1 MKLKKLSKKEFKTFA
16 DKNPE
21 ITFHQTEEWANLK
34 KVNNWDA
41 HYIGLEDDNKKIV
54 IVNEDYIEENIEFSS
69 YSEDEQVNIIARLE
83 SMTRKEAS
91 EIIQNIIDD
100 ISNMYDLV

>member
-1 MKLKKLSKKEFKTFA
+1 MSGIDDIKFDTSSYKNNFLATKKQK
-16 DKNPE
+16 
-21 ITFHQTEEWANLK
+21 
-34 KVNNWDA
+34 
-41 HYIGLEDDNKKIV
+41 
-54 IVNEDYIEENIEFSS
+54 DYIEENIEFSS

-100 ISNMYDLV
+100 ISNMYDLI

>member
-1 MKLKKLSKKEFKTFA
+1 MSGINDIKFDTSSYKNNFLATKKQK
-16 DKNPE
+16 
-21 ITFHQTEEWANLK
+21 
-34 KVNNWDA
+34 
-41 HYIGLEDDNKKIV
+41 
-54 IVNEDYIEENIEFSS
+54 DYIEENIEFSS

>member
-1 MKLKKLSKKEFKTFA
+1 MIGIDDIKFDTSSYKNNFLATKKQK
-16 DKNPE
+16 
-21 ITFHQTEEWANLK
+21 
-34 KVNNWDA
+34 
-41 HYIGLEDDNKKIV
+41 
-54 IVNEDYIEENIEFSS
+54 DYIEENIEFSS

-100 ISNMYDLV
+100 ISNIHDLV

>member
-1 MKLKKLSKKEFKTFA
+1 MSGIDDIKFDTSSYKNNFLATKKQK
-16 DKNPE
+16 
-21 ITFHQTEEWANLK
+21 
-34 KVNNWDA
+34 
-41 HYIGLEDDNKKIV
+41 
-54 IVNEDYIEENIEFSS
+54 DYIEENIEFSS

-83 SMTRKEAS
+83 NMTRKEAS

>member
-1 MKLKKLSKKEFKTFA
+1 MSGIDDIKFDTSSYKNNFLAKKKQK
-16 DKNPE
+16 
-21 ITFHQTEEWANLK
+21 
-34 KVNNWDA
+34 
-41 HYIGLEDDNKKIV
+41 
-54 IVNEDYIEENIEFSS
+54 DYIEENIEFSS

>member
-1 MKLKKLSKKEFKTFA
+1 MSGIDDIKFDTSSYKNNFLATKKQK
-16 DKNPE
+16 
-21 ITFHQTEEWANLK
+21 
-34 KVNNWDA
+34 
-41 HYIGLEDDNKKIV
+41 
-54 IVNEDYIEENIEFSS
+54 DYIEENIEFSS
-69 YSEDEQVNIIARLE
+69 YSDDEQVNIIARLE

>member
-1 MKLKKLSKKEFKTFA
+1 MGGIDDIKFDTSSYKNNFLATKKQK
-16 DKNPE
+16 
-21 ITFHQTEEWANLK
+21 
-34 KVNNWDA
+34 
-41 HYIGLEDDNKKIV
+41 
-54 IVNEDYIEENIEFSS
+54 DYIEENIEFSS

-91 EIIQNIIDD
+91 EMIQNIIDD

>member
-1 MKLKKLSKKEFKTFA
+1 MSGIDDIKFDTSSYKNNFLATKKQK
-16 DKNPE
+16 
-21 ITFHQTEEWANLK
+21 
-34 KVNNWDA
+34 
-41 HYIGLEDDNKKIV
+41 
-54 IVNEDYIEENIEFSS
+54 DYIEENIEFSS